1 MKLLELKASRYRSIK
16 SATVAFGDLN
26 VFIGANA
33 SGKST
38 VLDALRFFHLGLR
51 ERDFR
56 ETVEARGGFS
66 NLAWNGEDTKSV
78 TMSLR
83 FQRDG
88 DKDKYEWSI
97 ILIGTENE
105 FSVREEMFLLTPEG
119 QRVQLLSS
127 DQGVGWWRSGEEQ
140 EVQLQQAP
148 TACALASASADA
160 NFPGRSIA
168 NFVTQWGFFDPSP
181 FFLRQ
186 ERAGTASNRLDA
198 LGRNLAERLFR
209 LRESS
214 PETFKRIVAGV
225 GSFLGIP
232 MTLDPRESEGSYF
245 FTQMEHGLTNP
256 VHQMVTSAGTVRMLA
271 LITALFEDSQRGLV
285 AIEEPENNI
294 HPTALREFTDL
305 LTELSS
311 SVQILI
317 TTHSPFLLDFLQDPS
332 VIYVVKRD
340 GIEGTEGTQVFRESN
355 ADGVRKALEE
365 SGFSLGE
372 YHQTRGFG
380 H

>member
-1 MKLLELKASRYRSIK
+1 MKLLELKASNYRSIK
-16 SATVAFGDLN
+16 GATVAFGDLN

-66 NLAWNGEDTKSV
+66 NLAWKGGDTQNV
-78 TMSLR
+78 AMRLR

-88 DKDKYEWSI
+88 DKYEWSI
-97 ILIGTENE
+97 ILIEQDNE

-140 EVQLQQAP
+140 QVQLQQAP

-198 LGRNLAERLFR
+198 FGRNLAERLFR

-232 MTLDPRESEGSYF
+232 TTLDPSESEGSYF
-245 FTQMEHGLTNP
+245 FTQMEPGLTNP

-294 HPTALREFTDL
+294 HPTALSEFTDL

-311 SVQILI
+311 GIQILV
-317 TTHSPFLLDFLQDPS
+317 TTHSPILLDFLQDPS
-332 VIYVVKRD
+332 VVYVVRRD

-355 ADGVRKALEE
+355 SDGVRKALEA

-380 H
+380 L